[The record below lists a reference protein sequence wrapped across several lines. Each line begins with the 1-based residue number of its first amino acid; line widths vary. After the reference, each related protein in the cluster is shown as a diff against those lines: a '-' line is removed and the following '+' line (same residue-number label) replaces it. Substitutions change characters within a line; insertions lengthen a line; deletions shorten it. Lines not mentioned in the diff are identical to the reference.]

1 MQDGER
7 ARGRGKGR
15 GRGRE
20 GEWEKRGKK
29 RVEGR
34 GREAMREEVR
44 DFRQIKRKER
54 GKRKQEHLLCAHQY
68 TWQGTELLP

>member
-20 GEWEKRGKK
+20 GEREKMGKK
-29 RVEGR
+29 RVEGSER
-34 GREAMREEVR
+34 KGRN
-44 DFRQIKRKER
+44 ER
-54 GKRKQEHLLCAHQY
+54 GS
-68 TWQGTELLP
+68 QGF